1 MRLSHLLSRITA
13 ILLTRTNL
21 IRGQETTILK
31 AVTSIRQAS
40 QLTRTDSVCQVP
52 FLQIVQM
59 AAKPRSATMWILVSH
74 TEPILADIALS
85 IAGHVY
91 NSHYIL

>member
-1 MRLSHLLSRITA
+1 MA

-40 QLTRTDSVCQVP
+40 QLTRMDLAYQARV
-52 FLQIVQM
+52 LQIVQM
-59 AAKPRSATMWILVSH
+59 VAKQ
-74 TEPILADIALS
+74 
-85 IAGHVY
+85 
-91 NSHYIL
+91 

>member
-21 IRGQETTILK
+21 IRARETTILK

-40 QLTRTDSVCQVP
+40 QLTRMDSAYQARV
-52 FLQIVQM
+52 LQIVQKVAKQWS
-59 AAKPRSATMWILVSH
+59 AAMWILALH
-74 TEPILADIALS
+74 TMPIRADIVL
-85 IAGHVY
+85 
-91 NSHYIL
+91 

>member
-1 MRLSHLLSRITA
+1 MA

-40 QLTRTDSVCQVP
+40 QLTRMDLAYQARV
-52 FLQIVQM
+52 LQIVQM
-59 AAKPRSATMWILVSH
+59 VAKQWSAAM
-74 TEPILADIALS
+74 
-85 IAGHVY
+85 
-91 NSHYIL
+91 